1 MKLATVLTSI
11 SLLTPALATPTVN
24 VHDKRD
30 VAAIQG
36 VLSDIDDKVLALG
49 SAIEAKPLDA
59 DSIISQS
66 NTLVDTIT
74 SGTSTVNAQPALGQL
89 EALGLVSPTQKLA
102 DDTDAT
108 VQSLIGVKSDIIDL
122 GEGCT
127 TLTALKDQYDA
138 ATGLSDAVVSK
149 VPASLADIAKEL
161 SDSISNAIQK
171 GIDAYEG
178 ACDGSGEEPTS
189 TGGPEPTST
198 QTSTPTKTAC
208 PARK

>member
-24 VHDKRD
+24 VNTQRD

-59 DSIISQS
+59 DAIVSQS

-108 VQSLIGVKSDIIDL
+108 VQSLIGVKTDIVDL

-127 TLTALKDQYDA
+127 TLTALKDQYEA

-149 VPASLADIAKEL
+149 VPAALADIAKEL

-178 ACDGSGEEPTS
+178 ACDGSGEPTS

-198 QTSTPTKTAC
+198 QTETPTKTAC